1 MQVWSV
7 VIAVLVAVLAGALLP
22 LIFQLR
28 ATLRSV
34 QVALDSASPKLNRSL
49 DELGVV
55 THEAQIIVTALK
67 DGIPQGRAFVDA
79 AAGLTETMTQLQ
91 ASVRTATAVGAA
103 VGPAVAAAF
112 QAFRAI
118 RAQDAPDFR
127 SMPDGTDESPAGLPP
142 REASDERQ

>member
-1 MQVWSV
+1 MTGRYRLHVDLDGSYPGGLFG
-7 VIAVLVAVLAGALLP
+7 AVSGAARL
-22 LIFQLR
+22 
-28 ATLRSV
+28 S
-34 QVALDSASPKLNRSL
+34 
-49 DELGVV
+49 G
-55 THEAQIIVTALK
+55 
-67 DGIPQGRAFVDA
+67 AFVDA

>member
-1 MQVWSV
+1 MEVWSV
-7 VIAVLVAVLAGALLP
+7 VVAVLVAVLTGALLP
-22 LIFQLR
+22 LLFQLR

-34 QVALDSASPKLNRSL
+34 QVALDSASPRLNRTL

-55 THEAQIIVTALK
+55 THEAQIVVAALS
-67 DGIPQGRAFVDA
+67 DGVPQGRALMDA

-103 VGPAVAAAF
+103 VGPAIAAAF

-118 RAQDAPDFR
+118 RAEEATDLRSAPE
-127 SMPDGTDESPAGLPP
+127 GGDESPAGPPP
-142 REASDERQ
+142 REDSYEQQ